1 MRLRL
6 LIYGLVLYSLACADA
21 AAQTLTGFASL
32 PADTFAPGPTS
43 GQLIAPA
50 NGRVPPFLNS
60 QPVQGI
66 SSVLRTSAGEFLA
79 MADNGF
85 GSKPT
90 SPDFVLRVYRIAPD
104 FRTKNGGSGQIAVRS
119 FFTLRDPN
127 HKINFPLVADGQF
140 YPATTIPVDASIRQQ
155 RLLTGGDF
163 DIESFR
169 AAHDGTLWF
178 GDEFGPFLIHTD
190 ATGVVLEAPY
200 PLPGIRSP
208 QNPFLGG
215 ATPNLPGSRG
225 FEGMAI
231 LPNGK
236 MLYPMLEGSLTT
248 DADQHRLIIN
258 EFDIE
263 SRAYT
268 GRQWFYRLEAATG
281 TGQSIGD
288 FTAVSDR
295 VFLVIERDNF
305 QGAAALFKKIFVV
318 SLDEVDAN
326 GFLVKQE
333 VADLLNLRDPYRL
346 ASRGTFRFPFQTIE
360 AVVPLSQRELGVLN
374 DNNYPFSDGRTPGQ
388 PDPNEFILITLDR
401 PLVQSIK

>member
-200 PLPGIRSP
+200 PLPGVRSP

-346 ASRGTFRFPFQTIE
+346 ASHGTFRFPFQTIE